1 MAKQIKFPL
10 GMKNGAEVRSIEELR
25 ENFDMESLMKHFL
38 SGKLKRWLESYYYDD
53 ILEKI
58 QDLTGEEENFT
69 EILAEAL
76 GITISG
82 DSFNSKD
89 IIRQIRLKEE
99 LKRFVSETELEE
111 MEYIAESQQDL
122 EQFIDAGHKKI
133 FLYGE
138 KFMLPSRMKDTE
150 CIGIRTPVISVE
162 AESKEEFKG
171 QNIKLRDVEFAD
183 SETRKIAMDEP
194 MRDEYLEMMDVLKKF
209 MENMQNEM
217 GGDNHGKDKI

>member
-76 GITISG
+76 GITVST

-89 IIRQIRLKEE
+89 IIRQISLKEE
-99 LKRFVSETELEE
+99 LKRFVSETEFEE

-122 EQFIDAGHKKI
+122 EQFIDSGHKKNFFVWREI
-133 FLYGE
+133 YAAKAHEGY
-138 KFMLPSRMKDTE
+138 RMHWNPYA
-150 CIGIRTPVISVE
+150 CY
-162 AESKEEFKG
+162 FC
-171 QNIKLRDVEFAD
+171 
-183 SETRKIAMDEP
+183 
-194 MRDEYLEMMDVLKKF
+194 
-209 MENMQNEM
+209 
-217 GGDNHGKDKI
+217 